1 VTNEDGKP
9 TLSDYVLLFGIAG
22 AVLVL
27 DQVTKWLVEANIALG
42 AIVPIADFI
51 YPYLTLT
58 RTQNTGAAFSIFQNG
73 NLFFIV
79 VALIVS
85 AMIVYYAPR
94 LPKSDWLSRVALGL
108 QLGGAL
114 GNLVDRLRQGYVTD
128 FIYIQVPQIGFH
140 WPVSNLADPAIVGG
154 VILLLV
160 ASLLRDRRS
169 RPEPEEPPAA
179 NESAPE

>member
-1 VTNEDGKP
+1 V
-9 TLSDYVLLFGIAG
+9 
-22 AVLVL
+22 
-27 DQVTKWLVEANIALG
+27 DQVTKRLVEANIPLG
-42 AIVPIADFI
+42 AIVPIADVL

-58 RTQNTGAAFSIFQNG
+58 RTQNTGAAFSLLQNG
-73 NLFFIV
+73 NIFFIV

-85 AMIVYYAPR
+85 GLIIYYAPR

-128 FIYIQVPQIGFH
+128 FIYIQIPQIGFH
-140 WPVSNLADPAIVGG
+140 WPISNLADPAIVGG

-160 ASLLRDRRS
+160 ASLRRDRAS
-169 RPEPEEPPAA
+169 QPEPEPPAA